1 MMNDL
6 QTPLFS
12 QSDASTDRIHVF
24 WDAGMLSHDP
34 GKGVFDTGM
43 DPGFLDVLDSH
54 PENSDRVRNLLSI
67 LKRGPISPFISW
79 HSGRP
84 ALTSELLSF
93 HTPGLASLLHSFS
106 PLFSLGQEFVEPT
119 NILIMNTHLNNLFVW
134 FVWSVEVEPSNIL
147 STRDYRT
154 NSTHLQFSHRDNS
167 NFNLQK
173 LWEAFSKY
181 RMFWINNPLNLPKG

>member
-6 QTPLFS
+6 QIPLSS

-24 WDAGMLSHDP
+24 WDDGMLSHDT

-43 DPGFLDVLDSH
+43 DPGFLDVLDHH
-54 PENSDRVRNLLSI
+54 PENSDRVRNMLSI

-93 HTPGLASLLHSFS
+93 HTPGLASLRYSFFL
-106 PLFSLGQEFVEPT
+106 PVKEFVEPT
-119 NILIMNTHLNNLFVW
+119 NILIMNIHLKNLF
-134 FVWSVEVEPSNIL
+134 
-147 STRDYRT
+147 D
-154 NSTHLQFSHRDNS
+154 
-167 NFNLQK
+167 
-173 LWEAFSKY
+173 
-181 RMFWINNPLNLPKG
+181 

>member
-6 QTPLFS
+6 QTPLSS

-24 WDAGMLSHDP
+24 WDDGMLSHDT

-43 DPGFLDVLDSH
+43 DPGFLDVLDHH

-93 HTPGLASLLHSFS
+93 HTPGLASLLYSFS

-119 NILIMNTHLNNLFVW
+119 NILIMNTHLNNLFDLFDLW
-134 FVWSVEVEPSNIL
+134 KWNPPIFLVEGTIVQILNIYSL
-147 STRDYRT
+147 VIGIIQILICKSCG
-154 NSTHLQFSHRDNS
+154 
-167 NFNLQK
+167 K
-173 LWEAFSKY
+173 LFQSIGC
-181 RMFWINNPLNLPKG
+181 FGLTIL